1 MSVILRM
8 LFALA
13 LCLGLSAPAAAG
25 DGKAIVLT
33 VEGNIE
39 GERQTFTLAEL
50 EALGSDKITTTTP
63 WHDGAV
69 AFEGVAVARLLQ
81 HVKAQGETTE
91 VTALNAYFVD
101 IPTEDL
107 IRNGAVLALKRDGNY
122 MSVTD
127 KGPLFLIYPFDA
139 NPALRTEVHYSRSVW
154 QVSSIAVR

>member
-8 LFALA
+8 FFALA

-25 DGKAIVLT
+25 DDKAIVLT

-39 GERQTFTLAEL
+39 GERQTFTIADL
-50 EALGSDKITTTTP
+50 EAMGTEQMTTTTP

-69 AFEGVAVARLLQ
+69 TFEGVAMARLLQ

-122 MSVTD
+122 MAVTD

-154 QVSSIAVR
+154 QVSSIAIR